1 MTEAPK
7 PLLAIPGMFIK
18 YSPIFKGHHILKE
31 TFVIF
36 IEQFQTNPDQVSH
49 SESDAR
55 TQVMRE
61 EVLSSVLP
69 DVASVRVYMADLLRN
84 LLENMI

>member
-7 PLLAIPGMFIK
+7 PLLAIPGLFIK
-18 YSPIFKGHHILKE
+18 YSPIFFKGYHILKE

-36 IEQFQTNPDQVSH
+36 IEEFQTNPDQVSH

-61 EVLSSVLP
+61 
-69 DVASVRVYMADLLRN
+69 
-84 LLENMI
+84 

>member
-7 PLLAIPGMFIK
+7 PLLAIPGLFIK
-18 YSPIFKGHHILKE
+18 HSPIFLKGYHILKE

-36 IEQFQTNPDQVSH
+36 IEEFHTNPDQVSH

-61 EVLSSVLP
+61 
-69 DVASVRVYMADLLRN
+69 
-84 LLENMI
+84 